1 MDVREIDGAD
11 PVLARRFWEINR
23 DAEAAYRVHDFSV
36 PWATAEISL
45 RQVRPG
51 FDRVL
56 FAAFDGEEMVGT
68 GSVGMP
74 LLDNTHLAFMDVHVD
89 PVHRRR
95 GIGRALVEAAEKIA
109 RDRGR
114 RVLMGEAYG
123 VPGSK
128 GFGQVFGEALGYT
141 VALEDGMKVVDL
153 FATEPTWDGLEAEI
167 AGRSDGY
174 SLVHWHDVVPEELIA
189 GLCVLN
195 EAFNDEAPSGDL
207 ELEAEVWDADRVRKR
222 EAENLSTGR
231 HEISTAALGPDG
243 AMVGLTE
250 VIVNENAAN
259 RGWQSGT
266 LVLPEHRGRALG
278 LLMKVAN
285 QRRVRALYPDC
296 RLLITGNAGVN
307 VSMNAVNDKLGYELV
322 ETCVEMVKDL

>member
-11 PVLARRFWEINR
+11 PVLARRFWEIGR
-23 DAEAAYRVHDFSV
+23 DAEAAYRVHDFYV
-36 PWATAEISL
+36 PWATAQISL

-56 FAAFDGEEMVGT
+56 IAAFDGEDMVGT

-74 LLDNTHLAFMDVHVD
+74 LLDNTHLAFMDVYVD
-89 PVHRRR
+89 PAHRRR
-95 GIGRALVEAAEKIA
+95 GIGRALVSAAEQIA
-109 RDRGR
+109 RDHGR

-123 VPGSK
+123 LPGRK
-128 GFGQVFGEALGYT
+128 GFGQVFGEALGFK

-153 FATEPTWDGLEAEI
+153 FATEPRWDGLEAEI
-167 AGRSDGY
+167 AGRSEGY
-174 SLVHWHDVVPEELIA
+174 TPLDWHDAVPEELVE
-189 GLCVLN
+189 GLCRLN
-195 EAFNDEAPSGDL
+195 EAFNEEATSGDL

-222 EAENLSTGR
+222 EAENLATGR
-231 HEISTAALGPDG
+231 HEVSTASLAQDG
-243 AMVGLTE
+243 TMVGLTE
-250 VIVNENAAN
+250 VIVNENSPN

-278 LLMKVAN
+278 VLMKVAN
-285 QRRVRALYPDC
+285 HRRVRALYPEC